1 MTWLSWAGTLL
12 LIVPQ
17 NAVEWRKLYLEAVKT
32 ETAAVK
38 LEQQTRSWQGKE
50 PLMQAYQGT
59 ALALK
64 AKYSY
69 NPYTKVSAVKAGA
82 SMLNAAV
89 NRAAADTEIRFL
101 RYSVEVNTPSMVG
114 ISTHLAAD
122 KAHILAFP
130 PAKSHALFSTMQGF
144 MLSQGG
150 LNDAEKL
157 KVRAWGGH

>member
-1 MTWLSWAGTLL
+1 MNWLSWALAGWMLL
-12 LIVPQ
+12 PQ
-17 NAVEWRKLYLEAVKT
+17 NAVEWRRLYLEAVKT
-32 ETAAVK
+32 ESAATR

-50 PLMQAYQGT
+50 ALMQAYQGV

-69 NPYTKVSAVKAGA
+69 NPYTKVSAVKDGA
-82 SMLNAAV
+82 VLLNAAV

-130 PAKSHALFSTMQGF
+130 PQRTHALFSTMQGF
-144 MLSQGG
+144 MLSQNA
-150 LNDAEKL
+150 LSEAEKQ
-157 KVRAWGGH
+157 KVRSWK

>member
-1 MTWLSWAGTLL
+1 MNWFSWALTGLL
-12 LIVPQ
+12 LLPQ
-17 NAVEWRKLYLEAVKT
+17 NAVEWRRLYLEAVKT
-32 ETAAVK
+32 ESAATQ
-38 LEQQTRSWQGKE
+38 LEQQTRSWQGKDA
-50 PLMQAYQGT
+50 LMQAYQGV

-69 NPYTKVSAVKAGA
+69 NPYTKVSAVKDGA
-82 SMLNAAV
+82 VLLNAAV

-130 PAKSHALFSTMQGF
+130 PQRTHALFSTIQGF
-144 MLSQGG
+144 MLSQNA
-150 LNDAEKL
+150 LNEAEKQ
-157 KVRAWGGH
+157 KVRSWK

>member
-1 MTWLSWAGTLL
+1 MNWFSLALTGLL
-12 LIVPQ
+12 LLPQ
-17 NAVEWRKLYLEAVKT
+17 NAVEWRRMYLEAVKT
-32 ETAAVK
+32 ESAATQ

-50 PLMQAYQGT
+50 VLMQAYQGV

-69 NPYTKVSAVKAGA
+69 NPYTKVSAVKEG
-82 SMLNAAV
+82 SVLLNAAV

-114 ISTHLAAD
+114 ISTHLASD

-130 PAKSHALFSTMQGF
+130 PLRTHTLFSTIQGF
-144 MLSQGG
+144 MLSQQG
-150 LNDAEKL
+150 LSEAEKH
-157 KVRAWGGH
+157 KVRAWK

>member
-1 MTWLSWAGTLL
+1 MHWLSWALAGWMLL
-12 LIVPQ
+12 PQ
-17 NAVEWRKLYLEAVKT
+17 NAVEWRRLYLEAVKT
-32 ETAAVK
+32 ESAATR

-50 PLMQAYQGT
+50 ALMQAYQGV

-69 NPYTKVSAVKAGA
+69 NPYTKVSAVKDGA
-82 SMLNAAV
+82 VLLNAAV

-130 PAKSHALFSTMQGF
+130 PQRTHALFSTIQGF
-144 MLSQGG
+144 MLSQNA
-150 LNDAEKL
+150 LSEAEKQ
-157 KVRAWGGH
+157 KVRSWR

>member
-1 MTWLSWAGTLL
+1 MNWLSWALAGWMLL
-12 LIVPQ
+12 PQ
-17 NAVEWRKLYLEAVKT
+17 NAVEWRRLYLEAVKT
-32 ETAAVK
+32 ESAATR

-50 PLMQAYQGT
+50 ALMQAYQGV

-69 NPYTKVSAVKAGA
+69 NPYTKVSAVKDGA
-82 SMLNAAV
+82 VLLNAAV

-130 PAKSHALFSTMQGF
+130 PQRTHALFSTIQGF
-144 MLSQGG
+144 MLSQNA
-150 LNDAEKL
+150 LSEAEKQ
-157 KVRAWGGH
+157 KVRSWK

>member
-1 MTWLSWAGTLL
+1 MNWLSWALTGLL
-12 LIVPQ
+12 LLPH
-17 NAVEWRKLYLEAVKT
+17 NAVEWRRLYLEAVKT
-32 ETAAVK
+32 ETAATQ

-50 PLMQAYQGT
+50 ALMQAYQGV

-69 NPYTKVSAVKAGA
+69 NPYTKVSAVKEGSAL
-82 SMLNAAV
+82 LNAAV
-89 NRAAADTEIRFL
+89 NRAATDTEIRFL

-122 KAHILAFP
+122 KAHMLTFP
-130 PAKSHALFSTMQGF
+130 PLKSHALFGTIQGF
-144 MLSQGG
+144 MLNQSG
-150 LNDAEKL
+150 LSEAEKQ